1 MNYIYILTY
10 LGGCLNGICLNSCLC
25 NEKVKI
31 DSDNEENILH
41 NMTPTRRAS
50 IPLEF
55 PDNNSTNIESTS
67 NSVQTS
73 VLRVETSNHVEPT
86 APLAEASIIRD

>member
-1 MNYIYILTY
+1 
-10 LGGCLNGICLNSCLC
+10 
-25 NEKVKI
+25 
-31 DSDNEENILH
+31 
-41 NMTPTRRAS
+41 MTPTRRAS